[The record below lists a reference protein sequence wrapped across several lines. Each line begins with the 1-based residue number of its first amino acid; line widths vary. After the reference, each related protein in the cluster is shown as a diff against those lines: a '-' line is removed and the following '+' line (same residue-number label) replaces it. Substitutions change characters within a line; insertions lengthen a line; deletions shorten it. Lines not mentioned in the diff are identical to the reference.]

1 MEHTITRL
9 AREAACLSGLP
20 LGVLLGQRRGKD
32 VARVR
37 FAVML
42 VARDLNYSLPDIG
55 RRLGG
60 RDHTTVL
67 HGVRR
72 AVELLEGE
80 DVTFAHLVASLRKAA
95 KDVL

>member
-20 LGVLLGQRRGKD
+20 LGELLGQRRGKD

-42 VARDLNYSLPDIG
+42 VARDLNYSLTDIG

-60 RDHTTVL
+60 RDHTTAL
-67 HGVRR
+67 HGVKR
-72 AVELLEGE
+72 AGELLEGE

-95 KDVL
+95 TNVL

>member
-9 AREAACLSGLP
+9 VREAARLSHLS
-20 LGVLLGQRRGKD
+20 LAALLSSRRDRD